1 MAGFWHHTHA
11 MEAHDMT
18 QTLTR
23 LMVLETVKGLGLR
36 AQWSRD
42 YATFVV
48 DYRQDDPRFVPGDHG
63 TSYHTPDP
71 QDAMDTARAMA
82 KWVKP

>member
-1 MAGFWHHTHA
+1 M
-11 MEAHDMT
+11 DMT

-23 LMVLETVKGLGLR
+23 LMVLETVKALGLR

-48 DYRQDDPRFVPGDHG
+48 DYRQDDPRYVAGDLG

-71 QDAMDTARAMA
+71 QDAMDTAKVMA
-82 KWVKP
+82 KWVKE